1 MVNKLLLLAHLTK
14 REETT
19 PMQAHKVPT
28 HIGMPDRMIFGL
40 TPRQLLIT
48 LIGCSIG
55 YDIWLHLS
63 VLLAYGVVGL
73 IARLICSLVP
83 AGLAL
88 SIALITVAGRSLEVW
103 ALVVLRYQLQPK
115 VYVWR
120 SLRTV
125 VPTGASQQQ
134 QSGKTAWKTR
144 ILQPWERE

>member
-1 MVNKLLLLAHLTK
+1 
-14 REETT
+14 
-19 PMQAHKVPT
+19 
-28 HIGMPDRMIFGL
+28 MPDRMIFGL

-88 SIALITVAGRSLEVW
+88 SLALITVAGRPLEVW

-120 SLRTV
+120 SLRTSEYS
-125 VPTGASQQQ
+125 GASQQQ
-134 QSGKTAWKTR
+134 MSQKKAVMTR
-144 ILQPWERE
+144 ILQPKDRGE